1 MCIAAIAWQLFDELP
16 LVILSN
22 RDEFL
27 QRPTTSAHQW
37 SDLPIY
43 AGRDDQSGG
52 TWLGIHQQP
61 LASTNQF
68 SQNGRWAAVLNF
80 RDGVQA
86 APDQRSRG
94 ELVTNFLS
102 SDLSPLAY
110 ARQVDLQAYAGFNL
124 IVGDDKQ
131 AVLVNNRGYPPTPL
145 HSGLHIISNGQPD
158 DAWFK
163 SERLRG
169 RVRQEVLPLIS
180 ESLEF
185 HEGDKDYWLPAAWNV
200 LTDTLQAPDE
210 QLPDTGMPPALEQAL
225 SSICIDT
232 PELPNYGTRTQS
244 ILTMSQVIDAQNQ
257 QQLQDGKPHKLSLVS
272 REYQSQHHQAS

>member
-1 MCIAAIAWQLFDELP
+1 MCIAAIAWQLFDEMP
-16 LVILSN
+16 LVLLSN

-27 QRPTTSAHQW
+27 QRPTTPAHQW
-37 SDLPIY
+37 VDMPIY

-52 TWLGIHQQP
+52 TWLGIYQQT
-61 LASTNQF
+61 LSSDNVQSENVF

-94 ELVTNFLS
+94 ELVTDFLT

-131 AVLVNNRGYPPTPL
+131 AVIVNNRGYPPTAL

-158 DAWFK
+158 NTWFK

-180 ESLEF
+180 ESLAF
-185 HEGDKDYWLPAAWNV
+185 HNGDKDYWLPAAWEV
-200 LTDTLQAPDE
+200 LTDTQQAPDE
-210 QLPDTGMPPALEQAL
+210 QLPDTGVPPALEQAL

-232 PELPNYGTRTQS
+232 SELPNYGTRTQS
-244 ILTMSQVIDAQNQ
+244 ILTLSKLANSNNKTAEPLSKLT
-257 QQLQDGKPHKLSLVS
+257 LQS
-272 REYQSQHHQAS
+272 REYLIKHS

>member
-1 MCIAAIAWQLFDELP
+1 MCIAAIAWQLFDEMP
-16 LVILSN
+16 LVLLSN

-27 QRPTTSAHQW
+27 QRPTTPAHQW
-37 SDLPIY
+37 VDMPIY

-52 TWLGIHQQP
+52 TWLGIHQQT
-61 LASTNQF
+61 LSSDNVQSEDVF

-86 APDQRSRG
+86 APNQRSRG
-94 ELVTNFLS
+94 ELVTNFLT

-110 ARQVDLQAYAGFNL
+110 ARQVNLQAYAGFNL

-131 AVLVNNRGYPPTPL
+131 AVIVNNRGYPPTAL

-158 DAWFK
+158 NAWFK
-163 SERLRG
+163 SERLRS

-180 ESLEF
+180 ESLAF
-185 HEGDKDYWLPAAWNV
+185 HNGDKDYWLPAAWEV
-200 LTDTLQAPDE
+200 LTDKQQAPDE
-210 QLPDTGMPPALEQAL
+210 QLPDTGVPPALEQAL

-232 PELPNYGTRTQS
+232 SELPNYGTRTQS
-244 ILTMSQVIDAQNQ
+244 ILTLNKLANSNNKTAEPLSKLT
-257 QQLQDGKPHKLSLVS
+257 LQS
-272 REYQSQHHQAS
+272 REYLIKHS

>member
-61 LASTNQF
+61 SASSKQF

-94 ELVTNFLS
+94 ELVTDFLS

-163 SERLRG
+163 SERLRE

-180 ESLEF
+180 ESLRF

-210 QLPDTGMPPALEQAL
+210 QLPDTGMPSALEQAL

-244 ILTMSQVIDAQNQ
+244 VLTLSKLPNSNNKTAEPLSKLT
-257 QQLQDGKPHKLSLVS
+257 LQS
-272 REYQSQHHQAS
+272 REYLIKYS

>member
-1 MCIAAIAWQLFDELP
+1 MCIAAIAWQLFDEMP
-16 LVILSN
+16 LVLLSN

-27 QRPTTSAHQW
+27 QRPTTPAHQW
-37 SDLPIY
+37 IDMPIY

-52 TWLGIHQQP
+52 TWLGIHQQT
-61 LASTNQF
+61 LSSDNVQ
-68 SQNGRWAAVLNF
+68 SENVSNQNGRWAAVLNF

-86 APDQRSRG
+86 APNQHSRG
-94 ELVTNFLS
+94 ELVTGFLT

-110 ARQVDLQAYAGFNL
+110 ARQVNLQAYAGFNL

-131 AVLVNNRGYPPTPL
+131 AVIVNNRGYPPTAL

-158 DAWFK
+158 NAWFK

-180 ESLEF
+180 ESLAF
-185 HEGDKDYWLPAAWNV
+185 HNGDKDYWLPAAWEV
-200 LTDTLQAPDE
+200 LTDTQQAPDE
-210 QLPDTGMPPALEQAL
+210 QLPDTGVPPALEQAL

-244 ILTMSQVIDAQNQ
+244 ILTLS
-257 QQLQDGKPHKLSLVS
+257 KLANSNNKTAEPLSKLILKS
-272 REYQSQHHQAS
+272 REYLIKHS

>member
-1 MCIAAIAWQLFDELP
+1 MCIAAIAWQLFDEMP
-16 LVILSN
+16 LVLLSN

-27 QRPTTSAHQW
+27 QRPTTPAHQW
-37 SDLPIY
+37 VDMPIY

-52 TWLGIHQQP
+52 TWLGILQQT
-61 LASTNQF
+61 LSSDNVQSENVF

-86 APDQRSRG
+86 APNQRSRG
-94 ELVTNFLS
+94 ELVTNFLT

-110 ARQVDLQAYAGFNL
+110 ARQVNLQAYAGFNL

-131 AVLVNNRGYPPTPL
+131 AVIVNNRGYPPTAL

-158 DAWFK
+158 NAWFK
-163 SERLRG
+163 SERLRS

-180 ESLEF
+180 ESLAF
-185 HEGDKDYWLPAAWNV
+185 HNGDKDYWLPAAWEV
-200 LTDTLQAPDE
+200 LTDTQQAPDE
-210 QLPDTGMPPALEQAL
+210 QLPDTGVPPALEQAL

-232 PELPNYGTRTQS
+232 SELPNYGTRTQS
-244 ILTMSQVIDAQNQ
+244 ILTLNKLANSNNKTAEPLSKLT
-257 QQLQDGKPHKLSLVS
+257 LQS
-272 REYQSQHHQAS
+272 REYLIKHS

>member
-1 MCIAAIAWQLFDELP
+1 MCIAAIAWQLFDEMP
-16 LVILSN
+16 LVLLSN

-27 QRPTTSAHQW
+27 QRPTTPAHQW
-37 SDLPIY
+37 MDMPIY
-43 AGRDDQSGG
+43 AGRDNQSGG
-52 TWLGIHQQP
+52 TWLGIHQQT
-61 LASTNQF
+61 LSSDNVQSENVF

-94 ELVTNFLS
+94 DLVTDFLT

-110 ARQVDLQAYAGFNL
+110 ARQVDLQADAGFNL

-131 AVLVNNRGYPPTPL
+131 AVIVNNRGYPPTAL

-158 DAWFK
+158 NAWFK
-163 SERLRG
+163 SERLRS

-180 ESLEF
+180 ESLAF
-185 HEGDKDYWLPAAWNV
+185 HNGDKDYWLPAAWEV
-200 LTDTLQAPDE
+200 LTDTQQAPDE
-210 QLPDTGMPPALEQAL
+210 QLPDTGVPPALEQAL

-232 PELPNYGTRTQS
+232 SELQNYGTRTQS
-244 ILTMSQVIDAQNQ
+244 ILTLNKLANSNNKTAEPLSKLT
-257 QQLQDGKPHKLSLVS
+257 LQS
-272 REYQSQHHQAS
+272 REYLIKHS

>member
-37 SDLPIY
+37 PDLPIY

-61 LASTNQF
+61 LASSKQF

-110 ARQVDLQAYAGFNL
+110 ARQVELQAYAGFNL

-180 ESLEF
+180 ESLQF
-185 HEGDKDYWLPAAWNV
+185 HQGDKDYWLPAAWNV

-244 ILTMSQVIDAQNQ
+244 ILTLSELTNSNNKTALPLSKLI
-257 QQLQDGKPHKLSLVS
+257 LQS
-272 REYQSQHHQAS
+272 REYLIKHS

>member
-1 MCIAAIAWQLFDELP
+1 MCIAAIAWQLFDEMP
-16 LVILSN
+16 LVLLSN

-27 QRPTTSAHQW
+27 QRPTTPAHQW
-37 SDLPIY
+37 TDMPIY

-52 TWLGIHQQP
+52 TWLGIHQQT
-61 LASTNQF
+61 LSSDNVQSENVF

-94 ELVTNFLS
+94 ELVTGFLT

-131 AVLVNNRGYPPTPL
+131 AVIVNNRGYPPTAL

-158 DAWFK
+158 NAWFK

-180 ESLEF
+180 ESLAF
-185 HEGDKDYWLPAAWNV
+185 HNGDKDYWLPAAWEV
-200 LTDTLQAPDE
+200 LTDTQQAPDE
-210 QLPDTGMPPALEQAL
+210 QLPDTGVTPALEQAL

-244 ILTMSQVIDAQNQ
+244 ILTLSKLANSNNKTAEPLSTLT
-257 QQLQDGKPHKLSLVS
+257 LQS
-272 REYQSQHHQAS
+272 REYLIKHS

>member
-37 SDLPIY
+37 PDLPIY

-61 LASTNQF
+61 LASSKQF

-110 ARQVDLQAYAGFNL
+110 ARQVELQAYAGFNL

-180 ESLEF
+180 ESLQF
-185 HEGDKDYWLPAAWNV
+185 HQGDKDYWLPAAWNL

-244 ILTMSQVIDAQNQ
+244 ILTLSELTNSNNKTALPLSKLI
-257 QQLQDGKPHKLSLVS
+257 LQS
-272 REYQSQHHQAS
+272 REYLIKHS

>member
-1 MCIAAIAWQLFDELP
+1 MCIAAIAWQLFDEMP
-16 LVILSN
+16 LVLLSN

-27 QRPTTSAHQW
+27 QRPTTPAHQW
-37 SDLPIY
+37 VDMPIY

-52 TWLGIHQQP
+52 TWLGIHQQT
-61 LASTNQF
+61 LSSDNVQSENVF

-86 APDQRSRG
+86 ALDQRSRG
-94 ELVTNFLS
+94 ELVTDFLT

-110 ARQVDLQAYAGFNL
+110 ARQVNLQAYAGFNL

-131 AVLVNNRGYPPTPL
+131 AVIVNNRGYPPTAL

-158 DAWFK
+158 NAWFK
-163 SERLRG
+163 SERLRS

-180 ESLEF
+180 ESLAF
-185 HEGDKDYWLPAAWNV
+185 HNGDKDYWLPAAWEV
-200 LTDTLQAPDE
+200 LTDTQQAPDE
-210 QLPDTGMPPALEQAL
+210 QLPDTGVPPALEQAL

-232 PELPNYGTRTQS
+232 SELPNYGTRTQS
-244 ILTMSQVIDAQNQ
+244 ILTLNKLANSNNKTAEPLSKLT
-257 QQLQDGKPHKLSLVS
+257 LQS
-272 REYQSQHHQAS
+272 REYLIKHS

>member
-1 MCIAAIAWQLFDELP
+1 MCIAAIAWQLFDEMP
-16 LVILSN
+16 LVLLSN

-27 QRPTTSAHQW
+27 QRPTTPAHQW
-37 SDLPIY
+37 VDMPIY

-52 TWLGIHQQP
+52 TWLGIHQQT
-61 LASTNQF
+61 LSSDNVQSENVF

-86 APDQRSRG
+86 APNQRSRG
-94 ELVTNFLS
+94 ELVTNFLT

-110 ARQVDLQAYAGFNL
+110 ARQVNLQAYAGFNL

-131 AVLVNNRGYPPTPL
+131 AVIVNNRGYPPTAL

-158 DAWFK
+158 NAWFK

-180 ESLEF
+180 ESLAF
-185 HEGDKDYWLPAAWNV
+185 HNGDKDYWLPAAWEV
-200 LTDTLQAPDE
+200 LTDTQQAPDE
-210 QLPDTGMPPALEQAL
+210 QLPDTGVPPALEQAL

-232 PELPNYGTRTQS
+232 SELPNYGTRTQS
-244 ILTMSQVIDAQNQ
+244 I
-257 QQLQDGKPHKLSLVS
+257 
-272 REYQSQHHQAS
+272 

>member
-1 MCIAAIAWQLFDELP
+1 MCIAAIAWQLFDEMP
-16 LVILSN
+16 LVLLSN

-27 QRPTTSAHQW
+27 QRPTTPAHQW
-37 SDLPIY
+37 VDMPIY

-52 TWLGIHQQP
+52 TWLGILQQT
-61 LASTNQF
+61 LSSDNVQSENVF

-86 APDQRSRG
+86 APNQRSRG
-94 ELVTNFLS
+94 ELVTNFLT

-110 ARQVDLQAYAGFNL
+110 ARQVNLQAYAGFNL

-131 AVLVNNRGYPPTPL
+131 AVIVNNRGYPPTAL

-158 DAWFK
+158 NAWFK

-180 ESLEF
+180 ESLAF
-185 HEGDKDYWLPAAWNV
+185 HNGDKDYWLPAAWEV
-200 LTDTLQAPDE
+200 LTDTQQAPDE
-210 QLPDTGMPPALEQAL
+210 QLPDTGVPPALEQAL

-244 ILTMSQVIDAQNQ
+244 ILTLS
-257 QQLQDGKPHKLSLVS
+257 KLANSNNKTAEPLSKLILKS
-272 REYQSQHHQAS
+272 REYLIKHS

>member
-1 MCIAAIAWQLFDELP
+1 MCIAAIAWQLFDEMP
-16 LVILSN
+16 LVLLSN

-27 QRPTTSAHQW
+27 QRPTTPAHQW
-37 SDLPIY
+37 VDMPIY

-52 TWLGIHQQP
+52 TWLGIHQQT
-61 LASTNQF
+61 LSSDNVQSENVF

-86 APDQRSRG
+86 APNQRSRG
-94 ELVTNFLS
+94 ELVTNFLT

-110 ARQVDLQAYAGFNL
+110 ARQVNLQAYAGFNL

-131 AVLVNNRGYPPTPL
+131 AVIVNNRGYPPTAL

-158 DAWFK
+158 NAWFK

-180 ESLEF
+180 ESLAF
-185 HEGDKDYWLPAAWNV
+185 HNGDKDYWLPAAWEV
-200 LTDTLQAPDE
+200 LTDTQQAPDE
-210 QLPDTGMPPALEQAL
+210 QLPDTGVPPALEQAL

-232 PELPNYGTRTQS
+232 SELPNYGTRTQS
-244 ILTMSQVIDAQNQ
+244 ILTLNKLANSNNKTAEPLSKLT
-257 QQLQDGKPHKLSLVS
+257 LQS
-272 REYQSQHHQAS
+272 REYLIKHS

>member
-1 MCIAAIAWQLFDELP
+1 MCIAAIAWQLFDEMP
-16 LVILSN
+16 LVLLSN

-27 QRPTTSAHQW
+27 QRPTTPAHQW
-37 SDLPIY
+37 IDMPIY

-52 TWLGIHQQP
+52 TWLGIHQQT
-61 LASTNQF
+61 LSSDNVQSENVF

-86 APDQRSRG
+86 APNQRSRG
-94 ELVTNFLS
+94 ELVTNFLT

-110 ARQVDLQAYAGFNL
+110 ARQVNLQAYAGFNL

-131 AVLVNNRGYPPTPL
+131 AVIVNNRGYPPTAL

-158 DAWFK
+158 NAWFK

-180 ESLEF
+180 ESLAF
-185 HEGDKDYWLPAAWNV
+185 HNGDKDYWLPAAWEV
-200 LTDTLQAPDE
+200 LTDTQQAPDE
-210 QLPDTGMPPALEQAL
+210 QLPDTGVPPALEQAL

-232 PELPNYGTRTQS
+232 SELPNYGTRTQS
-244 ILTMSQVIDAQNQ
+244 ILTLN
-257 QQLQDGKPHKLSLVS
+257 KLANSNNKTAEPLSKLILKS
-272 REYQSQHHQAS
+272 REYLIKHS

>member
-1 MCIAAIAWQLFDELP
+1 MCIAAIAWQLFDEMP
-16 LVILSN
+16 LVLLSN

-27 QRPTTSAHQW
+27 QRPTTPAHQW
-37 SDLPIY
+37 VDMPIY

-52 TWLGIHQQP
+52 TWLGIHQQT
-61 LASTNQF
+61 LSSDNVQSENVF

-86 APDQRSRG
+86 ALDQRSRG
-94 ELVTNFLS
+94 ELVTDFLT

-110 ARQVDLQAYAGFNL
+110 ARQVSLQAYAGFNL

-131 AVLVNNRGYPPTPL
+131 AVIVNNRGYPPTAL

-158 DAWFK
+158 NAWFK
-163 SERLRG
+163 SERLRS

-180 ESLEF
+180 ESLAF
-185 HEGDKDYWLPAAWNV
+185 HNGDKDYWLPAAWEV
-200 LTDTLQAPDE
+200 LTDTQQAPDE
-210 QLPDTGMPPALEQAL
+210 QLPDTGVPPALEQAL

-232 PELPNYGTRTQS
+232 SELPNYGTRTQS
-244 ILTMSQVIDAQNQ
+244 ILTLNKLANSNNKTAEPLSKLT
-257 QQLQDGKPHKLSLVS
+257 LQS
-272 REYQSQHHQAS
+272 REYLIKHS

>member
-1 MCIAAIAWQLFDELP
+1 MCIAAIAWQLFDEMP
-16 LVILSN
+16 LVLLSN

-27 QRPTTSAHQW
+27 QRPTTPAHQW
-37 SDLPIY
+37 IDMPIY

-52 TWLGIHQQP
+52 TWLGIHQQT
-61 LASTNQF
+61 LSSDNVQSENVF

-86 APDQRSRG
+86 APNQRSRG
-94 ELVTNFLS
+94 ELVTNFLT

-110 ARQVDLQAYAGFNL
+110 ARQVNLQAYAGFNL

-131 AVLVNNRGYPPTPL
+131 AVIVNNRGYPPTAL

-158 DAWFK
+158 NAWFK
-163 SERLRG
+163 SERLRS

-180 ESLEF
+180 ESLAF
-185 HEGDKDYWLPAAWNV
+185 HNGDKDYWLPAAWEV
-200 LTDTLQAPDE
+200 LTDTQQAPDE
-210 QLPDTGMPPALEQAL
+210 QLPDTGVPPALEQAL

-232 PELPNYGTRTQS
+232 SELPNYGTRTQS
-244 ILTMSQVIDAQNQ
+244 ILTLNKLANSNNKTAEALSKLT
-257 QQLQDGKPHKLSLVS
+257 LQS
-272 REYQSQHHQAS
+272 REYLIKHS

>member
-16 LVILSN
+16 LVLLSN

-27 QRPTTSAHQW
+27 NRPTTSAHQW

-61 LASTNQF
+61 LASTKQF

-124 IVGDDKQ
+124 IIGDDKQ

-145 HSGLHIISNGQPD
+145 HSGLHIISNGQPN

-185 HEGDKDYWLPAAWNV
+185 HHGDKDYWLSAAWNV

-225 SSICIDT
+225 SSICIDS
-232 PELPNYGTRTQS
+232 PEMPNYGTRTQS
-244 ILTMSQVIDAQNQ
+244 VLTLMKDKRQDDSEVSNSNFRL
-257 QQLQDGKPHKLSLVS
+257 QLIS
-272 REYQSQHHQAS
+272 REYIALNPLKNIM

>member
-1 MCIAAIAWQLFDELP
+1 MCIAAIAWQLFDEMP
-16 LVILSN
+16 LVLLSN

-27 QRPTTSAHQW
+27 QRPTTPAHQW
-37 SDLPIY
+37 VDMPIY

-52 TWLGIHQQP
+52 TWLGIHQQT
-61 LASTNQF
+61 LSSDNVQSENVF

-86 APDQRSRG
+86 APNQRSRG
-94 ELVTNFLS
+94 ELVTNFLT

-110 ARQVDLQAYAGFNL
+110 ARQVNLQAYAGFNL

-131 AVLVNNRGYPPTPL
+131 AVIVNNRGYPPTAL

-158 DAWFK
+158 NAWFK
-163 SERLRG
+163 SERLRS

-180 ESLEF
+180 ESLAF
-185 HEGDKDYWLPAAWNV
+185 HNGDKDYWLPAAWEV
-200 LTDTLQAPDE
+200 LTDTQQAPDE
-210 QLPDTGMPPALEQAL
+210 QLPDTGVPPALEQAL

-244 ILTMSQVIDAQNQ
+244 ILTLS
-257 QQLQDGKPHKLSLVS
+257 KLANSNNKTAEPLSKLILKS
-272 REYQSQHHQAS
+272 REYLIKHS

>member
-1 MCIAAIAWQLFDELP
+1 MCIAAIAWQLFDEMP
-16 LVILSN
+16 LVLLSN

-27 QRPTTSAHQW
+27 QRPTTPAHQW
-37 SDLPIY
+37 ADMPIY
-43 AGRDDQSGG
+43 AGRDNQSGG
-52 TWLGIHQQP
+52 TWLGIHQQT
-61 LASTNQF
+61 LSSDNVQSENVF

-94 ELVTNFLS
+94 ELVTDFLT

-110 ARQVDLQAYAGFNL
+110 ARQVNLQAYAGFNL

-131 AVLVNNRGYPPTPL
+131 AVIVNNRGYPPTAL

-158 DAWFK
+158 NAWFK

-180 ESLEF
+180 ESLAF
-185 HEGDKDYWLPAAWNV
+185 HNGDKDYWLPAAWEV
-200 LTDTLQAPDE
+200 LTDTQQAPDE

-232 PELPNYGTRTQS
+232 SELPNYGTRTQS
-244 ILTMSQVIDAQNQ
+244 ILTLNKLPNGNNKTAEPLSKLT
-257 QQLQDGKPHKLSLVS
+257 LQS
-272 REYQSQHHQAS
+272 REYLIKHS

>member
-1 MCIAAIAWQLFDELP
+1 MCIAAIAWQLFDEMP
-16 LVILSN
+16 LVLLSN

-27 QRPTTSAHQW
+27 QRPTTPAHQW
-37 SDLPIY
+37 TDMPIY

-52 TWLGIHQQP
+52 TWLGIHQQT
-61 LASTNQF
+61 LSSDNVQSEDVF

-94 ELVTNFLS
+94 ELVTDFLT

-131 AVLVNNRGYPPTPL
+131 AVIVNNRGYPPTAL

-158 DAWFK
+158 NAWFK
-163 SERLRG
+163 SERLRS

-180 ESLEF
+180 ESLAF
-185 HEGDKDYWLPAAWNV
+185 HNGDKDYWLPAAWEV
-200 LTDTLQAPDE
+200 LTDTQQAPDE
-210 QLPDTGMPPALEQAL
+210 QLPDTGVPPALEQAL

-244 ILTMSQVIDAQNQ
+244 ILTLSKLANSNNKTAEPLSTLT
-257 QQLQDGKPHKLSLVS
+257 LQS
-272 REYQSQHHQAS
+272 REYLIKHS

>member
-43 AGRDDQSGG
+43 AGRDDLSGG
-52 TWLGIHQQP
+52 TWLGIHQKP
-61 LASTNQF
+61 LQSDNTQSENVF

-86 APDQRSRG
+86 SLDQRSRG
-94 ELVTNFLS
+94 ELVTDFLS

-185 HEGDKDYWLPAAWNV
+185 HQGDKDYWLPAAWNV

-244 ILTMSQVIDAQNQ
+244 VLTLNLVADSTQ
-257 QQLQDGKPHKLSLVS
+257 QDKRLPLLSLQS
-272 REYQSQHHQAS
+272 REYAV

>member
-1 MCIAAIAWQLFDELP
+1 MCIAAIAWQLFDEMP
-16 LVILSN
+16 LVLLSN

-27 QRPTTSAHQW
+27 QRPTTPAHQW
-37 SDLPIY
+37 VDMPIY

-52 TWLGIHQQP
+52 TWLGIHQQT
-61 LASTNQF
+61 LSSDNVQSENVF

-86 APDQRSRG
+86 APNQRSRG
-94 ELVTNFLS
+94 ELVTNFLT

-110 ARQVDLQAYAGFNL
+110 ARQVNLQAYAGFNL

-131 AVLVNNRGYPPTPL
+131 AVIVNNRGYPPTAL

-158 DAWFK
+158 NAWFK

-169 RVRQEVLPLIS
+169 RARQEVLPLIS
-180 ESLEF
+180 ESLAF
-185 HEGDKDYWLPAAWNV
+185 HNGDKDYWLPAAWEV
-200 LTDTLQAPDE
+200 LTDTQQAPDE
-210 QLPDTGMPPALEQAL
+210 QLPDTGVPPALEQAL

-232 PELPNYGTRTQS
+232 SELPNYGTRTQS
-244 ILTMSQVIDAQNQ
+244 ILTLNKLANSNNKTAEPLSKLT
-257 QQLQDGKPHKLSLVS
+257 LQS
-272 REYQSQHHQAS
+272 REYLIKHS

>member
-1 MCIAAIAWQLFDELP
+1 MCIAAIAWQLFDEMP
-16 LVILSN
+16 LVLLSN

-27 QRPTTSAHQW
+27 QRPTTPAHQW
-37 SDLPIY
+37 VDMPIY

-52 TWLGIHQQP
+52 TWLGIHQQT
-61 LASTNQF
+61 LSSDNVQSENVF

-86 APDQRSRG
+86 APNQRSRG
-94 ELVTNFLS
+94 ELVTNFLT

-110 ARQVDLQAYAGFNL
+110 ARQVNLQAYAGFNL

-131 AVLVNNRGYPPTPL
+131 AVIVNNRGYPPTAL

-158 DAWFK
+158 NAWFK
-163 SERLRG
+163 SERLRS

-180 ESLEF
+180 ESLAF
-185 HEGDKDYWLPAAWNV
+185 HNGDKDYWLPAAWEV
-200 LTDTLQAPDE
+200 LTDTQQAPDE
-210 QLPDTGMPPALEQAL
+210 QLPDTGIPPALEQAL

-232 PELPNYGTRTQS
+232 SELPNYGTRTQS
-244 ILTMSQVIDAQNQ
+244 ILTLNKLANSNNKTAEPLSKLT
-257 QQLQDGKPHKLSLVS
+257 LQS
-272 REYQSQHHQAS
+272 REYLIKHS

>member
-43 AGRDDQSGG
+43 AGRDDLSGG

-61 LASTNQF
+61 LQSDNTQSENVF

-86 APDQRSRG
+86 SLDQRSRG
-94 ELVTNFLS
+94 ELVTDFLS

-185 HEGDKDYWLPAAWNV
+185 HQGDKDYWLPAAWNV

-244 ILTMSQVIDAQNQ
+244 VLTLNLVADSTQ
-257 QQLQDGKPHKLSLVS
+257 QDKRLPLLSLQS
-272 REYQSQHHQAS
+272 REYAV

>member
-1 MCIAAIAWQLFDELP
+1 MCIAAIAWQLFDEMP
-16 LVILSN
+16 LVLLSN

-27 QRPTTSAHQW
+27 QRPTTPAHQW
-37 SDLPIY
+37 VDMPIY

-52 TWLGIHQQP
+52 TWLGIHQQT
-61 LASTNQF
+61 LSSDNVQSEDVF

-86 APDQRSRG
+86 APNQRSRG
-94 ELVTNFLS
+94 ELVTNFLT

-110 ARQVDLQAYAGFNL
+110 ARQVNLQAYAGFNL

-131 AVLVNNRGYPPTPL
+131 AVIVNNRGYPPTAL

-158 DAWFK
+158 NAWFK
-163 SERLRG
+163 SERLRS

-180 ESLEF
+180 ESLAF
-185 HEGDKDYWLPAAWNV
+185 HNGDKDYWLPAAWEV
-200 LTDTLQAPDE
+200 LTDTQQAPDE
-210 QLPDTGMPPALEQAL
+210 QLPDTGVPPALEQAL

-232 PELPNYGTRTQS
+232 SELPNYGTRTQS
-244 ILTMSQVIDAQNQ
+244 ILTLNKLANSNNKTAEPLSKLT
-257 QQLQDGKPHKLSLVS
+257 LQS
-272 REYQSQHHQAS
+272 REYLIKHS

>member
-1 MCIAAIAWQLFDELP
+1 MCIAAIAWQLFDEMP
-16 LVILSN
+16 LVLLSN

-27 QRPTTSAHQW
+27 QRPTTPAHQW
-37 SDLPIY
+37 VDMPIY

-52 TWLGIHQQP
+52 TWLGIHQQT
-61 LASTNQF
+61 LSSDNVQSENVF

-86 APDQRSRG
+86 APNQRSRG
-94 ELVTNFLS
+94 ELVTDFLT

-110 ARQVDLQAYAGFNL
+110 ARQVNLQAYAGFNL

-131 AVLVNNRGYPPTPL
+131 AVIVNNRGYPPTAL

-158 DAWFK
+158 NAWFK

-169 RVRQEVLPLIS
+169 RARQEVLPLIS
-180 ESLEF
+180 ESLAF
-185 HEGDKDYWLPAAWNV
+185 HNGDKDYWLPAAWEV
-200 LTDTLQAPDE
+200 LTDTQQAPDE
-210 QLPDTGMPPALEQAL
+210 QLPDTGIPPALEQAL

-232 PELPNYGTRTQS
+232 SELPNYGTRTQS
-244 ILTMSQVIDAQNQ
+244 ILTLNKLANSNNKTAEPLSKLT
-257 QQLQDGKPHKLSLVS
+257 LQS
-272 REYQSQHHQAS
+272 REYLIKHS

>member
-1 MCIAAIAWQLFDELP
+1 MCIAAIAWQLFDEMP
-16 LVILSN
+16 LVLLSN

-27 QRPTTSAHQW
+27 QRPTTPAHQW
-37 SDLPIY
+37 VDMPIY

-52 TWLGIHQQP
+52 TWLGIHQQT
-61 LASTNQF
+61 LSSDNVQSENVF

-94 ELVTNFLS
+94 ELVTGFLT

-110 ARQVDLQAYAGFNL
+110 ARQVNLQAYAGFNL

-131 AVLVNNRGYPPTPL
+131 AVIVNNRGYPPTAL

-158 DAWFK
+158 NAWFK

-180 ESLEF
+180 ESLAF
-185 HEGDKDYWLPAAWNV
+185 HNGDKDYWLPAAWEV
-200 LTDTLQAPDE
+200 LTDTQQAPDE
-210 QLPDTGMPPALEQAL
+210 QLPDTGVPPALEQAL

-232 PELPNYGTRTQS
+232 SELPNYGTRTQS
-244 ILTMSQVIDAQNQ
+244 ILTLNKLANSNNKTAEPLSKLT
-257 QQLQDGKPHKLSLVS
+257 LQS
-272 REYQSQHHQAS
+272 REYLIKHS

>member
-1 MCIAAIAWQLFDELP
+1 MCIAAIAWQLFDEMP
-16 LVILSN
+16 LVLLSN

-27 QRPTTSAHQW
+27 QRPTTPAHQW
-37 SDLPIY
+37 TDMPIY

-52 TWLGIHQQP
+52 TWLGIHQQT
-61 LASTNQF
+61 LSSDNVQSENVF

-94 ELVTNFLS
+94 ELVTGFLT

-124 IVGDDKQ
+124 IAGDDKQ
-131 AVLVNNRGYPPTPL
+131 AVIVNNRGYPPTAL

-158 DAWFK
+158 NAWFK

-180 ESLEF
+180 ESLAF
-185 HEGDKDYWLPAAWNV
+185 HNGDKDYWLPAAWEV
-200 LTDTLQAPDE
+200 LTDTQQAPDE
-210 QLPDTGMPPALEQAL
+210 QLPDTGVPPALEQAL

-244 ILTMSQVIDAQNQ
+244 ILTLSKLANSNNKTAEP
-257 QQLQDGKPHKLSLVS
+257 LSTLSLQS
-272 REYQSQHHQAS
+272 REYLIKHS

>member
-1 MCIAAIAWQLFDELP
+1 MCIAAIAWQLFDEMP
-16 LVILSN
+16 LVLLSN

-27 QRPTTSAHQW
+27 QRPTTPAHQW
-37 SDLPIY
+37 VDMPIY

-52 TWLGIHQQP
+52 TWLGIHQQT
-61 LASTNQF
+61 LSSDNVQSENVF

-86 APDQRSRG
+86 APNQRSRG
-94 ELVTNFLS
+94 ELVTNFLT

-110 ARQVDLQAYAGFNL
+110 ARQVNLQAYAGFNL

-131 AVLVNNRGYPPTPL
+131 AVIVNNRGYPPTAL

-158 DAWFK
+158 NAWFK

-180 ESLEF
+180 ESLAF
-185 HEGDKDYWLPAAWNV
+185 HNGDKDYWLPAAWEV
-200 LTDTLQAPDE
+200 LTDTQQAPDE
-210 QLPDTGMPPALEQAL
+210 QLPDTGVPPALEQAL

-244 ILTMSQVIDAQNQ
+244 ILTLS
-257 QQLQDGKPHKLSLVS
+257 KLANSNNKTAEPLSKLILKS
-272 REYQSQHHQAS
+272 REYLIKHS

>member
-1 MCIAAIAWQLFDELP
+1 MCIAAIAWQLFDEMP
-16 LVILSN
+16 LVLLSN

-27 QRPTTSAHQW
+27 QRPTTPAHQW
-37 SDLPIY
+37 TDMPIY

-52 TWLGIHQQP
+52 TWLGIHQQT
-61 LASTNQF
+61 LSSDNVQSEDVF

-86 APDQRSRG
+86 APNQRSRG
-94 ELVTNFLS
+94 ELVTDFLT

-110 ARQVDLQAYAGFNL
+110 ARQVNLQAYAGFNL

-131 AVLVNNRGYPPTPL
+131 AVIVNNRGYPPTAL

-158 DAWFK
+158 NAWFK

-169 RVRQEVLPLIS
+169 RARQEVLPLIS
-180 ESLEF
+180 ESLAF
-185 HEGDKDYWLPAAWNV
+185 HNGDKDYWLPAAWEV
-200 LTDTLQAPDE
+200 LTDTQQAPDE
-210 QLPDTGMPPALEQAL
+210 QLPDTGIPPALEQAL

-232 PELPNYGTRTQS
+232 SELPNYGTRTQS
-244 ILTMSQVIDAQNQ
+244 ILTLNKLANSNNKTAEPLSKLT
-257 QQLQDGKPHKLSLVS
+257 LQS
-272 REYQSQHHQAS
+272 REYLIKHS

>member
-1 MCIAAIAWQLFDELP
+1 MCIAAIAWQLFDEMP
-16 LVILSN
+16 LVLLSN

-27 QRPTTSAHQW
+27 QRPTTPAHQW
-37 SDLPIY
+37 VDMPIY

-52 TWLGIHQQP
+52 TWLGIHQQT
-61 LASTNQF
+61 LSSDNVQSENVF

-86 APDQRSRG
+86 APNQRSRG
-94 ELVTNFLS
+94 ELVTDFLT

-110 ARQVDLQAYAGFNL
+110 ARQVNLQAYAGFNL

-131 AVLVNNRGYPPTPL
+131 AVIVNNRGYPPTAL

-158 DAWFK
+158 NAWFK
-163 SERLRG
+163 SERLRS

-180 ESLEF
+180 ESLAF
-185 HEGDKDYWLPAAWNV
+185 HNGDKDYWLPAAWEV
-200 LTDTLQAPDE
+200 LTDTQQAPDE
-210 QLPDTGMPPALEQAL
+210 QLPDTGVPPALEQAL

-232 PELPNYGTRTQS
+232 SELPNYGTRTQS
-244 ILTMSQVIDAQNQ
+244 ILTLNKLANSNNKTAEPLSKLT
-257 QQLQDGKPHKLSLVS
+257 LQS
-272 REYQSQHHQAS
+272 REYLIKHS

>member
-124 IVGDDKQ
+124 IIGDDKQ

-185 HEGDKDYWLPAAWNV
+185 HQGDKDYWLPAAWNV

-244 ILTMSQVIDAQNQ
+244 ILTLSKLPSRNNKTAIPLSKLT
-257 QQLQDGKPHKLSLVS
+257 LQS
-272 REYQSQHHQAS
+272 REYPIKHS

>member
-1 MCIAAIAWQLFDELP
+1 MCIAAIAWQLFDEMP
-16 LVILSN
+16 LVLLSN

-27 QRPTTSAHQW
+27 QRPTTPAHQW
-37 SDLPIY
+37 TDMPIY

-52 TWLGIHQQP
+52 TWLGIHQQT
-61 LASTNQF
+61 LSSDNVQSENVF

-94 ELVTNFLS
+94 ELVTGFLT

-131 AVLVNNRGYPPTPL
+131 AVIVNNRGYPPTAL

-158 DAWFK
+158 NAWFK

-180 ESLEF
+180 ESLAF
-185 HEGDKDYWLPAAWNV
+185 HNGDKDYWLPAAWEV
-200 LTDTLQAPDE
+200 LTDTQQAPDE
-210 QLPDTGMPPALEQAL
+210 QLPDTGVPPALEQAL

-244 ILTMSQVIDAQNQ
+244 ILTLSKLANSNNKTAEPLSTLT
-257 QQLQDGKPHKLSLVS
+257 LQS
-272 REYQSQHHQAS
+272 REYLIKHS

>member
-1 MCIAAIAWQLFDELP
+1 MCIATIAWQLFDEMP
-16 LVILSN
+16 LVLLSN

-27 QRPTTSAHQW
+27 QRPTTPAHQW
-37 SDLPIY
+37 VDMPIY

-52 TWLGIHQQP
+52 TWLGIHQQT
-61 LASTNQF
+61 LSSDNVQSENVF

-86 APDQRSRG
+86 ALDQRSRG
-94 ELVTNFLS
+94 ELVTDFLT

-110 ARQVDLQAYAGFNL
+110 ARQVNLQAYAGFNL

-131 AVLVNNRGYPPTPL
+131 AVIVNNRGYPPTAL

-158 DAWFK
+158 NAWFK
-163 SERLRG
+163 SERLRS

-180 ESLEF
+180 ESLAF
-185 HEGDKDYWLPAAWNV
+185 HNGDKDYWLPAAWEV
-200 LTDTLQAPDE
+200 LTDTQQAPDE
-210 QLPDTGMPPALEQAL
+210 QLPDTGVPPALEQAL

-232 PELPNYGTRTQS
+232 SELPNYGTRTQS
-244 ILTMSQVIDAQNQ
+244 ILTLNKLANSNNKTAEPLSKLT
-257 QQLQDGKPHKLSLVS
+257 LQS
-272 REYQSQHHQAS
+272 REYLIKHS